1 MDHLKDNG
9 EEKRSL
15 CDILKE
21 ACTEINRNAIA
32 IEKGF
37 QHGGDKLREAGMP
50 IKSLA
55 IIDKADENGFVFR
68 EDD

>member
-1 MDHLKDNG
+1 MT
-9 EEKRSL
+9 
-15 CDILKE
+15 
-21 ACTEINRNAIA
+21 A
-32 IEKGF
+32 
-37 QHGGDKLREAGMP
+37 KLELYRVFKTVAEAGMP